1 MTTEQKFKQI
11 YQDLKNEII
20 NNSNTIFL
28 REYTSPSINYNINS
42 ENLYFISRIKIELY
56 RMMEQ
61 FENKIYFARYKDQYF
76 FSNDVV
82 QLQKKMALEIKK
94 QEKLEIDLEM

>member
-28 REYTSPSINYNINS
+28 REYTIPSINYNINS